1 MINRDGRF
9 VSTEQYNINAILINL
24 NYNKIDIVN
33 KSLKLMILLT
43 LCETF
48 SEDAYLVQQRF
59 CSKNKLFTVLK
70 QYFVFNFQN
79 MNVFEHI

>member
-48 SEDAYLVQQRF
+48 SEDTYLVQQRF
-59 CSKNKLFTVLK
+59 CSKNKLFTALK

-79 MNVFEHI
+79 MNVFQHI